1 MEKTQAQTTFKRL
14 LSYIASFKLMFFVAI
29 VGMIGYS
36 SIDAFIFS
44 QMEPLI
50 DRSLA
55 DGDSDFLRLVA
66 YLIVPLMMVR
76 GIANFLG
83 TYALSWIGSQVVM
96 KMRQQLFEHF
106 MALPVSYHHEH
117 STGSLIS
124 KVTYDTEQVANASSK
139 ALLTLV
145 REGAFVIGLLVVMF
159 SKSWQ
164 LSSVFFI
171 ITPVVAGIVF
181 VVSKRFRMLSK
192 NLQQAMGKVTSSV
205 EQMLSGHK
213 VVLMFGGQ
221 KLESER
227 FKQSNN
233 HNRQQSMKLV
243 TSQVLSVIS
252 IQVIAS
258 VALAVTLYIASIPT
272 FLETLSPGI
281 FLTVVLAMLALLKP
295 LKQLTTVNSEFQR
308 GLAASNSVFT
318 VLDQAKEVD
327 LGTQKFDRA
336 QGNITFDKVNFS
348 YPTAHNRALNEVSF
362 NVSAGQTV
370 ALVGPSGSGKSTIS
384 NLLTRFYNIESG
396 CVSIDGT
403 NLENIP
409 LADLRK
415 QFALV
420 SQHVILFNDTIA
432 NNIAYACK
440 DEVSKE
446 DIIRAAEAA
455 HVMEFAQGFK
465 DGLDTEIGE
474 GGANLSGGQ
483 RQRIAI
489 ARAILR
495 DAPILILDEA
505 TSALDT
511 ESEKYIQ
518 QALEELQKEKTSIV
532 IAHRLSTIE
541 SADNILVVENGRIVE
556 SGQHKALLEKQG
568 AYAQLH
574 RLQFGDDA

>member
-396 CVSIDGT
+396 FVSIDGT